1 MRSSIIYFILGIM
14 FTYMA
19 VISITDTIWNITTI
33 LLLLVAALDFGVG
46 IRYLRTDLARR
57 KNEKE

>member
-1 MRSSIIYFILGIM
+1 M